1 MQIITS
7 IRNIKS
13 ELNISP
19 KKEAD
24 LICRGKEKQTKII
37 QENMQY
43 FQSLA
48 KIVNISCGENIDKP
62 SQSATSVINDVEIF
76 LPLANLINIEIEIER
91 LQAKINDIQARMR
104 SVKKKLDNSNFVKNA
119 PQNIVEHEKNKFNM
133 YNKDYEKLK
142 INLSNLKT
150 E

>member
-1 MQIITS
+1 M
-7 IRNIKS
+7 
-13 ELNISP
+13 P
-19 KKEAD
+19 
-24 LICRGKEKQTKII
+24 
-37 QENMQY
+37 Y